1 MLSLGQ
7 VGETLLKPSIIVHGG
22 AGSGKYDRSDRRYNG
37 LIQAVEAGRSAM
49 NKGSGL
55 DGAIAAVSFMEES
68 GLFNCGRGAC
78 LTTEGSVELDAAV
91 MSGRGLAGAGVGNV
105 TCTYSAVKVA
115 RWIMDNT
122 EHVLIVGDRVADYAR
137 LAGMKIEKLEPSAAA
152 LKRYEV
158 LKKDPKFAGAF
169 RIVKRFTTGDTVGA
183 VAVGSDGIPAAAV
196 STGGRW
202 MKLPGRVGDSA
213 ILGTGVFADGRL
225 GAACATGTGEEIIRV
240 ALSLKTCEFM
250 HGLGAQ
256 KAAENGIAYISRLR
270 GRDNAGIIT
279 VDLKGRVG
287 ASYNTE
293 AMGRAW
299 YDHAK
304 GKVVA
309 RI

>member
-1 MLSLGQ
+1 
-7 VGETLLKPSIIVHGG
+7 
-22 AGSGKYDRSDRRYNG
+22 
-37 LIQAVEAGRSAM
+37 
-49 NKGSGL
+49 
-55 DGAIAAVSFMEES
+55 
-68 GLFNCGRGAC
+68 
-78 LTTEGSVELDAAV
+78 
-91 MSGRGLAGAGVGNV
+91 
-105 TCTYSAVKVA
+105 
-115 RWIMDNT
+115 
-122 EHVLIVGDRVADYAR
+122 
-137 LAGMKIEKLEPSAAA
+137 MKH
-152 LKRYEV
+152 
-158 LKKDPKFAGAF
+158 
-169 RIVKRFTTGDTVGA
+169 
-183 VAVGSDGIPAAAV
+183 
-196 STGGRW
+196 
-202 MKLPGRVGDSA
+202 PGRVGDSA

-256 KAAENGIAYISRLR
+256 KAAEKGIAYISRLR